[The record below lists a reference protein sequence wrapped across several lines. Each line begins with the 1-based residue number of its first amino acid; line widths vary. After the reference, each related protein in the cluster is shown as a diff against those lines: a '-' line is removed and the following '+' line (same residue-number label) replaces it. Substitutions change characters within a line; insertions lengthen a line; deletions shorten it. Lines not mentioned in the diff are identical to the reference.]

1 MVRANI
7 DKGVPLNLG
16 FLRQYGVKPGMIL
29 SLIWDWQQK
38 SDDGW
43 VIITQ
48 DDVARLGFTPDQF
61 RTIKRKLI
69 KLNVIEEKT
78 VGRNQ
83 RAYRIRK

>member
-7 DKGVPLNLG
+7 DKGVPLNLD

-29 SLIWDWQQK
+29 SLIWNWQQK

-43 VIITQ
+43 VIVTQ
-48 DDVARLGFTPDQF
+48 EDVARIGFTPDQF
-61 RTIKRKLI
+61 RRIKLKLI
-69 KLNVIEEKT
+69 KLGVIEEKT
-78 VGRNQ
+78 VGKNQ